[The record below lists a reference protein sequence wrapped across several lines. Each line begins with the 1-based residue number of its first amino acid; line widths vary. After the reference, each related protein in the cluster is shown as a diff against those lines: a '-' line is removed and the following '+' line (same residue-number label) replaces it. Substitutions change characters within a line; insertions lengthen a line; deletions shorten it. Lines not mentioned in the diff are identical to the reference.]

1 MKSNEMRQHQKSL
14 VITKH
19 MSITLSVIIPV
30 FNVGRTLRR
39 CVDSVLAQDV
49 DDMEVILVDDGSTD
63 SSPAICDDYARE
75 GRAKVV
81 HQKNGGL
88 SAARNSGIA
97 QATGRLI
104 TFVDSDDYLS
114 PDTYRTL
121 LPLMEDG
128 CDIVEFSV
136 ERQTTRGIV
145 HLNFGDRVFTDMRV
159 YWVQGQAYAH
169 SYACNKLYR
178 RELFDNVRYPV
189 GQVFEDVPALYL
201 LLQHAKKVRTV
212 STGLYHYTSNPHGI
226 TLQADGKDLCSLLR
240 SHVKILQDKIMQ
252 ACKGFETYYGHV
264 VDIQLSVYDRT
275 NNPNDLLLP
284 TLPYWGSV
292 KLAMLQV
299 LGLRGLCQLHHLYF
313 CLTTFASRLKSTR

>member
-1 MKSNEMRQHQKSL
+1 
-14 VITKH
+14 
-19 MSITLSVIIPV
+19 
-30 FNVGRTLRR
+30 
-39 CVDSVLAQDV
+39 
-49 DDMEVILVDDGSTD
+49 
-63 SSPAICDDYARE
+63 
-75 GRAKVV
+75 
-81 HQKNGGL
+81 
-88 SAARNSGIA
+88 
-97 QATGRLI
+97 
-104 TFVDSDDYLS
+104 
-114 PDTYRTL
+114 
-121 LPLMEDG
+121 MEDG
-128 CDIVEFSV
+128 CDIVEFAV

-189 GQVFEDVPALYL
+189 GQVFEDVPALYQ

-212 STGLYHYTSNPHGI
+212 STGLYTSNPHGI

-240 SHVKILQDKIMQ
+240 SHVKILQDKTMQ

-284 TLPYWGSV
+284 TLPYWGNV

-313 CLTTFASRLKSTR
+313 CLTAQKHKVT